1 MGLVRRRAKGAEN
14 GRSDPLIGDSLELE
28 RQAIAEAVDGRTVV
42 DVLAR
47 NATRHADGEAIAWRD
62 QGVWRRYTWSEYRHH
77 VLIVAAGLT
86 ELGIEP
92 GERIAIMAGN
102 RPEHVLADL
111 GAVHAGATPV
121 TVYMTLANDQLAY
134 VAAHSRAVVAIVDSH
149 ETLERWRAVWGR
161 LPDLRTVIVLDPA
174 DEEVGEDPRIR
185 TWGEL
190 IEAGAWGL
198 NEGQEGVERR
208 AATTTPDSIATLIY
222 TSGTTGEPKG
232 VVISQANVL
241 WTLETMS
248 RAINLPEEPRFVS
261 YLPLAHIAER
271 MATHYLGM
279 WMVGEVT
286 YCANIGAVMGV
297 VKDVRP
303 HLFVGVPRIW
313 EQVYRRVQAK
323 LDAEDD
329 RRRRAVAQ
337 RALSAGAGRGVG
349 SILRRAEL
357 AALDRLVLRKIRSE
371 LGLDRAVMAITTAGP
386 IDPDII
392 RFFQAVGIPLHE
404 LYGMTECSGP
414 ATTNLP
420 GFDKVGSVGRAFAGV
435 EVEVLPDGELLI
447 RGGNVSAGYEQTPDE
462 TAAVFDPDGW
472 LHTGDLAEIDADGYV
487 TIVGRKKDII
497 VNAAGK
503 NIAPVA
509 IEQLLKRH
517 PIVAEACVV
526 GDRKPQLGVLIV
538 PDPETA
544 TALTG
549 SPVVDPSD
557 GVLQAAIQEAI
568 DETNNRVSKVE
579 RIRHFE
585 IVTDEWSPETGV
597 LTPSMKLRRNVV
609 LDRYAD
615 IIAGL

>member
-1 MGLVRRRAKGAEN
+1 M
-14 GRSDPLIGDSLELE
+14 IGDSLELE
-28 RQAIAEAVDGRTVV
+28 RRAIADAVDGRTLV

-47 NATRHADGEAIAWRD
+47 NATQHGGGEAIAWRD
-62 QGVWRRYTWSEYRHH
+62 QGDWRRYTWSEYRHH
-77 VLIVAAGLT
+77 VLIVAAALM
-86 ELGIEP
+86 ELGVEP

-111 GAVHAGATPV
+111 GAMHAGATPV
-121 TVYMTLANDQLAY
+121 TVYMTLADDQLAY
-134 VAAHSRAVVAIVDSH
+134 VAAHSRAVVAIVDSP
-149 ETLERWRAVWGR
+149 ETLERWRAARGQ
-161 LPDLRTVIVLDPA
+161 LPDLRTVIVLDPT
-174 DEEVGEDPRIR
+174 DGELGEDLDVR
-185 TWGEL
+185 TWDEL
-190 IEAGAWGL
+190 MEAGAWAL
-198 NEGQEGVERR
+198 NEGQGSVERR
-208 AATTTPDSIATLIY
+208 AATTTPDSTATLIY

-248 RAINLPEEPRFVS
+248 RAINLPEAPRFVS

-279 WMVGEVT
+279 WVVGEVT
-286 YCANIGAVMGV
+286 YCANVGAVMGV
-297 VKDVRP
+297 VKEVRP

-329 RRRRAVAQ
+329 RRRRALAE
-337 RALSAGAGRGVG
+337 RALSAGAARGAG
-349 SILRRAEL
+349 STLRRAEL
-357 AALDRLVLRKIRSE
+357 AALDLLVLRKIRSE

-447 RGGNVSAGYEQTPDE
+447 RGGNVAVGYEQAPAE
-462 TAAVFDPDGW
+462 TAAVFDSAGW
-472 LHTGDLAEIDADGYV
+472 LHTGDLAEIDSAGFV

-503 NIAPVA
+503 NIAPVG

-526 GDRKPQLGVLIV
+526 GDRKPNLGVLVV

-544 TALTG
+544 TVLTG
-549 SPVVDPSD
+549 SQVVDPSD
-557 GVLQAAIQEAI
+557 ERLRAAIQVAI
-568 DETNNRVSKVE
+568 DETNDRVSKVE
-579 RIRHFE
+579 RIRRFE
-585 IVTDEWSPETGV
+585 IITDEWSPETGV
-597 LTPSMKLRRNVV
+597 LTPSMKVRRNVV
-609 LDRYAD
+609 LDRYAE
-615 IIAGL
+615 IIAAL